1 MKKPSLTSP
10 RLLKED
16 LRTDRPTLIED
27 MLIIN
32 SINMDNQIMITQKLL
47 NFLEVVKKH
56 TSIEERPVSISKN
69 INRLKVTS
77 TKP

>member
-1 MKKPSLTSP
+1 MNKPFLTSP
-10 RLLKED
+10 KLLKGD
-16 LRTDRPTLIED
+16 LRTDRLTLIED

-56 TSIEERPVSISKN
+56 TSIEERLVSINKN
-69 INRLKVTS
+69 INRPKVTS

>member
-10 RLLKED
+10 KLLKED
-16 LRTDRPTLIED
+16 LRMDRPTLIED

-69 INRLKVTS
+69 INRLNVTS

>member
-10 RLLKED
+10 KLLKED
-16 LRTDRPTLIED
+16 LRTDRPTPIED

-32 SINMDNQIMITQKLL
+32 SINMENQIMIIQKPL

-56 TSIEERPVSISKN
+56 TSIEERLVSINKN
-69 INRLKVTS
+69 INRPKVTS

>member
-10 RLLKED
+10 KLLKED
-16 LRTDRPTLIED
+16 LRMDRPTPIED
-27 MLIIN
+27 MLTIN
-32 SINMDNQIMITQKLL
+32 STNMENQIMTTQKPL

-56 TSIEERPVSISKN
+56 ISIEERPVSISKN
-69 INRLKVTS
+69 INRLNVTS